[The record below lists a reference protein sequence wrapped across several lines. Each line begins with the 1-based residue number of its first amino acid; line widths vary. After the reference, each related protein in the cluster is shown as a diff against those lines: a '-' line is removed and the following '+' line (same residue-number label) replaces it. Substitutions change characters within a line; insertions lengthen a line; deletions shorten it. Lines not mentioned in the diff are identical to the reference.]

1 VGGEGL
7 HEAMVGGLT
16 VTTQAERITA
26 VEVRLGNLET
36 KVDKI
41 DGKLDDLLALRHK
54 GVGAFWLAS
63 TILGTGIVGGAVTLF
78 NYLLGK

>member
-1 VGGEGL
+1 
-7 HEAMVGGLT
+7 MVGGLT